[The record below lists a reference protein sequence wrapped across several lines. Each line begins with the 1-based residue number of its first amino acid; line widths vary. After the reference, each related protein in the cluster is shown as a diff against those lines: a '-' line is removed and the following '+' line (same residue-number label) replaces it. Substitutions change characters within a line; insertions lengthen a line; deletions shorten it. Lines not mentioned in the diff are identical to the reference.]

1 MCEVFWNVWSCL
13 DFPVNFRINILF
25 AFFCT
30 IQGQKKIRKNYIYV
44 LCDCVDFSVY
54 LVLILGVLFSVLIL
68 FLELGCL
75 GVVLFLIFF

>member
-1 MCEVFWNVWSCL
+1 MS
-13 DFPVNFRINILF
+13 FRINILF

-30 IQGQKKIRKNYIYV
+30 IQGQKKIRKNYIHV
-44 LCDCVDFSVY
+44 ICDCVDVSVY
-54 LVLILGVLFSVLIL
+54 LVLILDVLFSVFIL